1 MIKHTLKNIKEYV
14 KQEWKFLI
22 VLLVTFIICTYPVDY
37 YIITGGGTILAKDRV
52 EVKGAKKSEGTISL
66 TYVKELKG
74 TIATYLLSYIVPS
87 YEREKVEEYTYNEN
101 ETIEDI
107 DFRNIIQLRTA
118 NNSAIKVA
126 YENAGKTLKEKNK
139 GIYVYYIDKKADTN
153 LKIGDKI
160 VEINGKKIESFK
172 ELRNYIN
179 KLDNNSEISI
189 LIENNNKKE
198 TKTAK
203 IYEEKGNKYI
213 GVSLIEDITYKTKPK
228 INIKYKKS
236 EGGPSG
242 GFMMS
247 LEIYN
252 QLTKKDI
259 TKGRKIAGTG
269 TIDYEG
275 NIGEIDGI
283 KYKLKGAVKKKS
295 SIFIAPTGRN
305 YKEALKEKKK
315 HGYKIKIIEGK
326 TFKQVLKELDK
337 IK

>member
-1 MIKHTLKNIKEYV
+1 MIKDILNKIKEYL
-14 KQEWKFLI
+14 KNEWKFLI
-22 VLLVTFIICTYPVDY
+22 VLLITFILCTYPMDY
-37 YIITGGGTILAKDRV
+37 YIITGGGTIPAESRV
-52 EVKGAKKSEGTISL
+52 EVENAKKSKGSISL

-74 TIATYLLSYIVPS
+74 TIATFLLSYVVPS
-87 YEREKVEEYTYNEN
+87 YEREKVEDYTYNDN

-107 DFRNIIQLRTA
+107 EFRSNIQLRTA

-126 YENAGKTLKEKNK
+126 YEKAKKDIKENSK

-153 LKIGDKI
+153 IKIGDKI
-160 VEINGKKIESFK
+160 VEINGKKINSFK
-172 ELRNYIN
+172 ELRKYIN
-179 KLDNNSEISI
+179 TLENNSEISI
-189 LIENNNKKE
+189 MVENKGKKE

-203 IYEEKGNKYI
+203 IFENENKKYI
-213 GVSLIEDITYKTKPK
+213 GVSLIEDVSYETKPK
-228 INIKYKKS
+228 INIKFKKS

-242 GFMMS
+242 GFMLT

-259 TKGRKIAGTG
+259 TKGKKIAGTG
-269 TIDYEG
+269 TIDDEG

-295 SIFIAPTGRN
+295 DIFIAPTGKN
-305 YKEALKEKKK
+305 YKQAVKEKEK
-315 HGYKIKIIEGK
+315 HNYKIKIIEGK
-326 TFKQVLKELDK
+326 TFDQVLKELEK

>member
-1 MIKHTLKNIKEYV
+1 MIKYILNKIKEYL
-14 KQEWKFLI
+14 KSEWKFLM
-22 VLLVTFIICTYPVDY
+22 VLLTTFILCTYPVDY

-52 EVKGAKKSEGTISL
+52 EVEGAKKSKGTISL

-101 ETIEDI
+101 ETIKDVE
-107 DFRNIIQLRTA
+107 FRSNIQLKTA

-126 YENAGKTLKEKNK
+126 YEQAGKKIKENSK

-160 VEINGKKIESFK
+160 IEINGKKVGSFK
-172 ELRNYIN
+172 ELRKYIN
-179 KLDNNSEISI
+179 TLENNSEISI
-189 LIENNNKKE
+189 LVENNNKKE

-203 IYEEKGNKYI
+203 LFEEENNKYI
-213 GVSLIEDITYKTKPK
+213 GVSLIEDVSYQTNPK
-228 INIKYKKS
+228 LNIKFKKS

-242 GFMMS
+242 GFMMT

-259 TKGRKIAGTG
+259 TKGKKIAGTG
-269 TIDYEG
+269 TIDEDG

-295 SIFIAPTGRN
+295 DIFIAPTGKN
-305 YKEALKEKKK
+305 YNEAVKEKEK
-315 HGYKIKIIEGK
+315 HGYKIRIIEGK
-326 TFKQVLKELDK
+326 TFNQVVEELDK